1 MSASLVVAALAL
13 LWVVGV
19 MASLSRALMGVSESA
34 LERELE
40 ERGRLT
46 SGRWIFGKLEQVEWA
61 VAFVRTAGRIGFT
74 LLVIAIVAGFDEPLT
89 LGRLLAA
96 WVLSVA
102 ALWLFTSVVA
112 GAFARHAP
120 AGTIASSLPILRLVY
135 LPLAPVR
142 AVADFVD
149 GLVGRLLGAGTD
161 DERVEEELVS
171 AIEDTQRQGLIDEQA
186 ATILGNAVEFG
197 DTTVGAIMTPR
208 PAIEGIEYTDDIQ
221 VIREFARKSGHSR
234 IPVYRGSLDHVDG
247 ILYVKDLVSLLG
259 APAEG
264 FRLRPFLRAP
274 QRVPESKPLREQLRD
289 FQQSKVHFAVVLD
302 EFGGTAGI
310 VTIED
315 VIEELVGEI
324 RDEHEPVTDVHPV
337 VRPLADGSFEASGR
351 VDIADLNAALGT
363 EIPEDDGYETVA
375 GFVLAH
381 FGSIP
386 RTGDSFSSHGIRFEV
401 AEATATAVLRIRARR
416 EPDAG

>member
-1 MSASLVVAALAL
+1 
-13 LWVVGV
+13 
-19 MASLSRALMGVSESA
+19 
-34 LERELE
+34 
-40 ERGRLT
+40 
-46 SGRWIFGKLEQVEWA
+46 
-61 VAFVRTAGRIGFT
+61 
-74 LLVIAIVAGFDEPLT
+74 
-89 LGRLLAA
+89 
-96 WVLSVA
+96 
-102 ALWLFTSVVA
+102 
-112 GAFARHAP
+112 
-120 AGTIASSLPILRLVY
+120 
-135 LPLAPVR
+135 
-142 AVADFVD
+142 
-149 GLVGRLLGAGTD
+149 
-161 DERVEEELVS
+161 
-171 AIEDTQRQGLIDEQA
+171 
-186 ATILGNAVEFG
+186 
-197 DTTVGAIMTPR
+197 MTPR

-386 RTGDSFSSHGIRFEV
+386 RTGDSFVSHGIRFEV

>member
-1 MSASLVVAALAL
+1 VSTSLVVAALAL

-19 MASLSRALMGVSESA
+19 MASLSRALLGVSESA

-40 ERGRLT
+40 ERGRLA

-61 VAFVRTAGRIGFT
+61 VAFARTAGRIGFT
-74 LLVIAIVAGFDEPLT
+74 LLVIAIVAGFEEPLT

-102 ALWLFTSVVA
+102 ALWLFTTVVA

-142 AVADFVD
+142 GVADFVD
-149 GLVGRLLGAGTD
+149 GLVARLLGAGTD
-161 DERVEEELVS
+161 DERAEEELVS

-351 VDIADLNAALGT
+351 VDIADLNAALGL

-386 RTGDSFSSHGIRFEV
+386 RTGDSFVSHGIRFEV

-416 EPDAG
+416 EPDAD

>member
-1 MSASLVVAALAL
+1 MAEGMPRIGVYPGTFDPITLGHLDIIRRGAKLVDQLIIGVTTNPSKNPMFTPEERMAMVEREVASQGIANVSVMGFNAL
-13 LWVVGV
+13 L
-19 MASLSRALMGVSESA
+19 MKFA
-34 LERELE
+34 ERQGANVIV
-40 ERGRLT
+40 RGL
-46 SGRWIFGKLEQVEWA
+46 
-61 VAFVRTAGRIGFT
+61 
-74 LLVIAIVAGFDEPLT
+74 
-89 LGRLLAA
+89 
-96 WVLSVA
+96 
-102 ALWLFTSVVA
+102 
-112 GAFARHAP
+112 
-120 AGTIASSLPILRLVY
+120 
-135 LPLAPVR
+135 R

-149 GLVGRLLGAGTD
+149 GLVARLLGAGTD
-161 DERVEEELVS
+161 DERAEEELVS
-171 AIEDTQRQGLIDEQA
+171 AIEDIQRQGLIDEQA

-208 PAIEGIEYTDDIQ
+208 PAIEGIEYTDDIE

-264 FRLRPFLRAP
+264 FRLRPSLRAP

-386 RTGDSFSSHGIRFEV
+386 RTGDSFVSHGIRFEV